1 MRRVCFFDSDDIIN
15 ITMATV
21 DGPSSQDR
29 ASDEFNINICG
40 PCKTDDVDKKAS
52 HYCGDCSVY
61 LCDNCNDHH
70 RKLPLT
76 KNHRVSRSQVPAII
90 STRGRPSI
98 AVYCNCNKQQEVQNH
113 CDDHQDVVCDP
124 CKVTK
129 HNKCKVSRIQDKISS
144 YSQSAF
150 ISVISKV
157 NALKDDYDQL
167 KKARNEQIKIFE
179 RSKEDC
185 KIEMKAFRKEIIQL
199 LDGLER
205 TMLHEL
211 ESCANEGQNR
221 IRQHITQLTATLKM
235 LETDSK
241 LLEDAKNDGGKALM
255 FAADVQVSK
264 CLQDYEYRLSDIEKD
279 AVITSIRFEKNIKLA
294 SLQNELDSLG
304 TFNKSIARIIQKRRK
319 VLLGRQIQSKKEV
332 NVKLPDDG
340 STP

>member
-1 MRRVCFFDSDDIIN
+1 MRCVCFFDSDVMIN

-21 DGPSSQDR
+21 DGSSSQDR
-29 ASDEFNINICG
+29 ASDEFNTNICG
-40 PCKTDDVDKKAS
+40 PCKTDDADRRAS

-76 KNHRVSRSQVPAII
+76 KNHRVSRSQVSAIT

-98 AVYCNCNKQQEVQNH
+98 AVYCNCNKQQEVQNY

-144 YSQSAF
+144 YTHSAF
-150 ISVISKV
+150 ISVTSKV

-167 KKARNEQIKIFE
+167 KKARNEQINSLE

-185 KIEMKAFRKEIIQL
+185 KIEIKAFRKEINQL
-199 LDGLER
+199 LDDLEK
-205 TMLHEL
+205 TMLDEL
-211 ESCANEGQNR
+211 ESCASEGQNR
-221 IRQHITQLTATLKM
+221 ISQHMRQLTATLKM

-241 LLEDAKNDGGKALM
+241 LLEDAKYDVGKALM
-255 FAADVQVSK
+255 FAADVQVMSP
-264 CLQDYEYRLSDIEKD
+264 RL
-279 AVITSIRFEKNIKLA
+279 
-294 SLQNELDSLG
+294 
-304 TFNKSIARIIQKRRK
+304 
-319 VLLGRQIQSKKEV
+319 
-332 NVKLPDDG
+332 
-340 STP
+340 